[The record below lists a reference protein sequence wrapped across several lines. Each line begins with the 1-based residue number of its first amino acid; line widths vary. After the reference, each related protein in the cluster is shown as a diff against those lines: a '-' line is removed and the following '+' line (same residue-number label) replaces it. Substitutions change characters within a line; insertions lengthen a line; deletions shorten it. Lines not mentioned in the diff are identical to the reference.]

1 MVEPWRAP
9 SGSEFR
15 GSPPAT
21 RRQPSALD
29 LRHVP
34 SRLRRNTLR
43 NSFAHRVIRKS
54 NGVTSQELN
63 QSSDEASSDDR
74 PAEPPAAESCN
85 SSRRILIGFAI
96 GCTISLAIIVPAEI
110 ARWNELTGEPG
121 TAWLFDMNIDTT
133 PFAVLFILLP
143 VMWVL
148 RQPLIARPPR
158 SWIRFKG
165 WLGESPRNSPARSRL
180 AVIVA
185 MSFVAFI
192 AAVSCLRV
200 ASTPVTA
207 DGVSFGSLPPAY
219 HDEYSYLFQAQTFE
233 AGQLSFPSH
242 PTAARLFDQMHVL
255 NEGYFASRYFPGTG
269 SWIAPFLM
277 LGNPYVGHWLATV
290 IVCVFVFLIGRELS
304 CNGVGLLAGLL
315 AALSPGLVLFGNTL
329 LAHQPTLVGL
339 GLFLYSFLR
348 MQQLLDDGHDSMF
361 MIIVEMTVRS
371 AVEFVRHPLLQF
383 RLFLGAIFVAV
394 VATVKMF
401 VPRDAGHDSTLAG
414 SSKNIVITATL
425 SGIGLSFAMLCRP
438 MTAAGVGL
446 PFGLWLAWWLVRN
459 AQQRRR
465 TATKV
470 VAGFAIPLAIGFAIA
485 GVYNANTTG
494 SAFKTPYQLYTELF
508 TPRHMFGFNNVE
520 RAKPLITD
528 RTLEN
533 YDQWAE
539 NLDSALAIQNVGNR
553 FLASWQWT
561 LGLVAVVLLGAVFL
575 TGAWRNLDGRW
586 WLILAAILS
595 LHMVHIPYW
604 YDGIFHWHY
613 VFESGVLWCL
623 IVAAAA
629 QLLVT
634 CFANAERPWMT
645 TWVGLLLVASVVTN
659 NVAIPPFQ
667 GVSRLNV
674 GISQLAFS
682 RIRYSQFQQI
692 LAQRV
697 TRLPALVLVRH
708 DPADRH
714 IDYVTNHPSLA
725 EPLLIGRLPA
735 DATTSEEETATIAA
749 EAFPDRSLFVFDAAT
764 GRLAQ
769 IR

>member
-1 MVEPWRAP
+1 MTNEPSSGTP
-9 SGSEFR
+9 STAESD
-15 GSPPAT
+15 
-21 RRQPSALD
+21 SADGAAVADLD
-29 LRHVP
+29 AFP
-34 SRLRRNTLR
+34 
-43 NSFAHRVIRKS
+43 
-54 NGVTSQELN
+54 QELN
-63 QSSDEASSDDR
+63 GLSGR
-74 PAEPPAAESCN
+74 V
-85 SSRRILIGFAI
+85 LIGFAI
-96 GCTISLAIIVPAEI
+96 GCAISLAIVVPAEI

-133 PFAVLFILLP
+133 PYAVLFILAP

-158 SWIRFKG
+158 SWMRFTK
-165 WLGESPRNSPARSRL
+165 WLGESPRNSPTGSRL
-180 AVIVA
+180 AIILA
-185 MSFVAFI
+185 MFFVAFI

-207 DGVSFGSLPPAY
+207 DGVAFGTLPPAY
-219 HDEYSYLFQAQTFE
+219 HDEYSYLFQSQTFE
-233 AGQLSFPSH
+233 AGRLSFPSH

-269 SWIAPFLM
+269 IWIAPFLM
-277 LGNPYVGHWLATV
+277 LGNPCVGHWLATV

-304 CNGVGLLAGLL
+304 YNGAGLLAALL

-339 GLFLYSFLR
+339 VLFIYSFLR
-348 MQQLLDDGHDSMF
+348 MQRLLDESSNAANSCELEVSSTGNPKRQRGIGAGEDCDFESLADEAGYHLEQSASR
-361 MIIVEMTVRS
+361 VTVA
-371 AVEFVRHPLLQF
+371 AV
-383 RLFLGAIFVAV
+383 
-394 VATVKMF
+394 
-401 VPRDAGHDSTLAG
+401 
-414 SSKNIVITATL
+414 L

-446 PFGLWLAWWLVRN
+446 PFGLWVAWWLFQTCRHD
-459 AQQRRR
+459 RRAAG
-465 TATKV
+465 TV
-470 VAGFAIPLAIGFAIA
+470 VAGFAVPLVIGFVIA

-520 RAKPLITD
+520 RAQPLVTN

-561 LGLVAVVLLGAVFL
+561 LGLVAIVLLGTVFV

-623 IVAAAA
+623 IVSAGA

-634 CFANAERPWMT
+634 CFTKAERPWMT
-645 TWVGLLLVASVVTN
+645 TWIGLLLVASVVTN

-682 RIRYSQFQQI
+682 RVRYFQFQQ
-692 LAQRV
+692 LLSQRV
-697 TRLPALVLVRH
+697 TQLPALVLVRH

-714 IDYVTNHPSLA
+714 IDYVTNHPSLT

-735 DATTSEEETATIAA
+735 DVTTSEEETAAMA
-749 EAFPDRSLFVFDAAT
+749 SEAFPDRSLFVFDAAT

-769 IR
+769 FR

>member
-1 MVEPWRAP
+1 MTNEPSSETP
-9 SGSEFR
+9 STTESA
-15 GSPPAT
+15 STAAAAT
-21 RRQPSALD
+21 AIAD
-29 LRHVP
+29 
-34 SRLRRNTLR
+34 
-43 NSFAHRVIRKS
+43 S
-54 NGVTSQELN
+54 NAFSQKPN
-63 QSSDEASSDDR
+63 GW
-74 PAEPPAAESCN
+74 
-85 SSRRILIGFAI
+85 SRRVLIGLAI
-96 GCTISLAIIVPAEI
+96 GCVISLAIVVPAEI

-133 PFAVLFILLP
+133 PYAVLFILAP

-148 RQPLIARPPR
+148 RQPLIARPSR
-158 SWIRFKG
+158 SWIRFTK
-165 WLGESPRNSPARSRL
+165 WLGESPQNSPTGSSL
-180 AVIVA
+180 TVILA
-185 MSFVAFI
+185 MSFVACI

-200 ASTPVTA
+200 ASTPVTV
-207 DGVSFGSLPPAY
+207 DGVAFGALPPAY

-242 PTAARLFDQMHVL
+242 PTAARMFDQMHVL

-269 SWIAPFLM
+269 FWIAPFQM

-304 CNGVGLLAGLL
+304 CNGVGLLAGVL

-339 GLFLYSFLR
+339 GMFIYSFLR
-348 MQQLLDDGHDSMF
+348 GQRLLGES
-361 MIIVEMTVRS
+361 RAPAS
-371 AVEFVRHPLLQF
+371 
-383 RLFLGAIFVAV
+383 
-394 VATVKMF
+394 
-401 VPRDAGHDSTLAG
+401 AG
-414 SSKNIVITATL
+414 STSAITVTASV

-459 AQQRRR
+459 AQQHRR
-465 TATKV
+465 TAIRV

-494 SAFKTPYQLYTELF
+494 SALKTPYQLYTELF

-520 RAKPLITD
+520 RAQSLITD

-561 LGLVAVVLLGAVFL
+561 LGLVAVVLLGTVFL

-629 QLLVT
+629 HLLVI
-634 CFANAERPWMT
+634 CFENADRPWMT

-667 GVSRLNV
+667 GVSRLDV

-682 RIRYSQFQQI
+682 RVRYFQFQQ
-692 LAQRV
+692 LLTQQV
-697 TRLPALVLVRH
+697 TQLPALVLVRH

-714 IDYVTNHPSLA
+714 IDYVTNHPSLT

-735 DATTSEEETATIAA
+735 DATTSEEDTTTMAA
-749 EAFPDRSLFVFDAAT
+749 EAFPDRSLYVFDAAT
-764 GRLAQ
+764 GRLDQ

>member
-1 MVEPWRAP
+1 MTNEP
-9 SGSEFR
+9 
-15 GSPPAT
+15 
-21 RRQPSALD
+21 
-29 LRHVP
+29 
-34 SRLRRNTLR
+34 
-43 NSFAHRVIRKS
+43 
-54 NGVTSQELN
+54 
-63 QSSDEASSDDR
+63 SS
-74 PAEPPAAESCN
+74 EPPSTAESTSVDAAAVADSGAGSRKQN
-85 SSRRILIGFAI
+85 ASSRRVLIGFAI
-96 GCTISLAIIVPAEI
+96 GCAISLAIVVPAEI
-110 ARWNELTGEPG
+110 ARWNELSGEPG

-133 PFAVLFILLP
+133 PYAVLFILAP

-158 SWIRFKG
+158 SWIRFKE
-165 WLGESPRNSPARSRL
+165 WLGESPRNSPTGSRL
-180 AVIVA
+180 GVTLA
-185 MSFVAFI
+185 MFFVAFV

-207 DGVSFGSLPPAY
+207 DGVVFGTLPPAY

-233 AGQLSFPSH
+233 AGRLSFPSH
-242 PTAARLFDQMHVL
+242 PTAARMFDQMHVL
-255 NEGYFASRYFPGTG
+255 NEGHFASRYFPGTG
-269 SWIAPFLM
+269 FWIAPFLM

-315 AALSPGLVLFGNTL
+315 VALSPGLVLFGNTL

-339 GLFLYSFLR
+339 GVFLYSFLR
-348 MQQLLDDGHDSMF
+348 MQRLLD
-361 MIIVEMTVRS
+361 E
-371 AVEFVRHPLLQF
+371 
-383 RLFLGAIFVAV
+383 
-394 VATVKMF
+394 
-401 VPRDAGHDSTLAG
+401 PRNAASPRP
-414 SSKNIVITATL
+414 TATIAVAAAL

-446 PFGLWLAWWLVRN
+446 PFGVWLAWWLVRN
-459 AQQRRR
+459 ARQHSRLII
-465 TATKV
+465 KV
-470 VAGFAIPLAIGFAIA
+470 VVGFAVPLAIGFAIA

-520 RAKPLITD
+520 RAKSLITD

-539 NLDSALAIQNVGNR
+539 NLDAALAIQNVGNR
-553 FLASWQWT
+553 LLASWQWT
-561 LGLVAVVLLGAVFL
+561 LGLVAVVVLGTVFL
-575 TGAWRNLDGRW
+575 TGAWRNCDGRW

-634 CFANAERPWMT
+634 CFAHAERPWMT

-667 GVSRLNV
+667 GVSRLDA

-682 RIRYSQFQQI
+682 RVRYLQFQQL

-697 TRLPALVLVRH
+697 TKLPALVLVRH
-708 DPADRH
+708 DPTDRH
-714 IDYVTNHPSLA
+714 IDYVTNHPSLTD
-725 EPLLIGRLPA
+725 PLLIGRLPA
-735 DATTSEEETATIAA
+735 DATTSEQETATMAA
-749 EAFPDRSLFVFDAAT
+749 EAFPDRSHFVFDAAT
-764 GRLAQ
+764 GRLDQ